1 MPRTT
6 PTLGLPREVID
17 HLENV
22 ASNLQ
27 LIADLWYGDAALAV
41 VNRAGDL
48 AILADARPTTA
59 ADPVPDSRAGL
70 TLARE
75 DEPEAYEA
83 AARREPVMGARRDAP
98 GGGRQTTEAYPVGSP
113 VATGVV
119 LRTFG
124 EQAESTTSRMEN
136 AFIESARELLL
147 TLRDGPLL
155 DRRSGKPFWAL
166 RRAGDGVLRVS
177 RRGIVTYAS
186 PNAVGIMRTTGVEK
200 RVTGMHASEL
210 PGGGR
215 GIAPLLG
222 GSGALA
228 TEQEVAGRTLSYRS
242 LSLATSV
249 LVLVEDLTEARRRE
263 RELTVK
269 EATIREVH
277 HRVKNNLQTIASLLR
292 LQARRSGSEEVRR
305 ALAEAVERAGSMAT
319 VHDMLAHSAEERVDF
334 AEVARRVVGLVRSSV
349 VGDDPR
355 IAVRVSGVTGPVHAG
370 PATSLALVLTELV
383 HNSLEHAFGPGGR
396 GTVSVDLTRDSEG
409 LLLIVRD
416 DGRGLPQDFDPARSK
431 GLGLSIVRTLVEDD
445 LGGSLSIT
453 PSEGGGHAEG
463 AGISIRVPLGDAGES
478 V

>member
-6 PTLGLPREVID
+6 PTLGLPREVVD

-41 VNRAGDL
+41 VDRAGAL
-48 AILADARPTTA
+48 VILADARPSTA
-59 ADPVPDSRAGL
+59 ADPVPESRAGL
-70 TLARE
+70 ALTRE
-75 DEPEAYEA
+75 GEPEAYEA
-83 AARREPVMGARRDAP
+83 AERRAPVLGTRKPAV
-98 GGGRQTTEAYPVGSP
+98 GGGWQTSEAYPIGSRD
-113 VATGVV
+113 VVGVV

-124 EQAESTTSRMEN
+124 EQVESTTSRMEN
-136 AFIESARELLL
+136 AFIESARELLA
-147 TLRDGPLL
+147 TLRSAPLL
-155 DRRSGKPFWAL
+155 DHRTHQPFWAL
-166 RRAGDGVLRVS
+166 RRAGDGVLRVG
-177 RRGIVTYAS
+177 RRGVVTYAS
-186 PNAVGIMRTTGVEK
+186 PNAVSIMRNAGVES

-222 GSGALA
+222 AAGGLA
-228 TEQEVAGRTLSYRS
+228 IEEEVAGRILSYRS
-242 LSLATSV
+242 MALDTSV
-249 LVLVEDLTEARRRE
+249 LVLVEDLTDARRRE

-292 LQARRSGSEEVRR
+292 MQARRSGSEEVRR

-355 IAVRVSGVTGPVHAG
+355 FAVRVSGVTGPVDAG

-383 HNSLEHAFGPGGR
+383 HNSLEHAFGPSDR

-416 DGRGLPQDFDPARSK
+416 DGRGLPQDFDPARSR
-431 GLGLSIVRTLVEDD
+431 GLGLSIVRTLVEED
-445 LGGSLSIT
+445 LGGSLSLT
-453 PSEGGGHAEG
+453 PGGG
-463 AGISIRVPLGDAGES
+463 AGISIRVPLRRGGES

>member
-6 PTLGLPREVID
+6 PTLGLSKDVID

-22 ASNLQ
+22 AANLQ
-27 LIADLWYGDAALAV
+27 LIADLWYGDASLAV
-41 VNRAGDL
+41 VNRAGEL
-48 AILADARPTTA
+48 AILADARPSTA
-59 ADPVPDSRAGL
+59 ADPIPESRAGL
-70 TLARE
+70 VLTRE

-83 AARREPVMGARRDAP
+83 TTRREPVMGERRKAP
-98 GGGRQTTEAYPVGSP
+98 SGAWQTTEAYPIGSP
-113 VATGVV
+113 VVTGVV
-119 LRTFG
+119 LRAFG
-124 EQAESTTSRMEN
+124 EQVENTTSRMEN
-136 AFIESARELLL
+136 AFIEAARELLA
-147 TLRDGPLL
+147 TLRDAPLL

-177 RRGIVTYAS
+177 PRGIVTYAS
-186 PNAVGIMRTTGVEK
+186 PNAVGIMRNAGVEK

-210 PGGGR
+210 PGGGW
-215 GIAPLLG
+215 GISPVLG
-222 GSGALA
+222 ASGALA
-228 TEQEVAGRTLSYRS
+228 TEQEVAGHILGYRS

-292 LQARRSGSEEVRR
+292 MQARRSQNEEVRR

-319 VHDMLAHSAEERVDF
+319 VHDMLAHSQEECVDF
-334 AEVARRVVGLVRSSV
+334 AEVARRVVGLVRTSV

-355 IAVRVSGVTGPVHAG
+355 FAVRVSGVTGPVDAG

-383 HNSLEHAFGPGGR
+383 HNSLEHAFGPNDR
-396 GTVSVDLTRDSEG
+396 GTVSVDLSRDTDG

-416 DGRGLPQDFDPARSK
+416 DGRGLPQDFDPARSR
-431 GLGLSIVRTLVEDD
+431 GLGLSIVRTLVEED
-445 LGGSLSIT
+445 LGGSLSLT
-453 PSEGGGHAEG
+453 P
-463 AGISIRVPLGDAGES
+463 R
-478 V
+478 